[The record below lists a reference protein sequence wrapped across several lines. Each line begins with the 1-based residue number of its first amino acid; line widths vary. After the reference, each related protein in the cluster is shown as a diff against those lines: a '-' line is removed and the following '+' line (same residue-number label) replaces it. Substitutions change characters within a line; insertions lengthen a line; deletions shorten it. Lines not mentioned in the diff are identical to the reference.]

1 MDHGYRIWAGGTTT
15 GEIDW
20 ILSLRFLE
28 CYYCMIARLKKK
40 GVSNSEGVQLS
51 NLDSR

>member
-1 MDHGYRIWAGGTTT
+1 MDHGYRIWAGSTTT

-40 GVSNSEGVQLS
+40 VCLTVKEYSYQT
-51 NLDSR
+51 